1 MSECVHVA
9 MRCRP
14 LSSKE
19 LEDSRQIIVDI
30 SSKDKQ
36 ILIFSKSGEPDAQK
50 TFTFDM
56 VYDMN
61 SRQAEIYKETAY
73 PIVESV
79 MEGFNGTIFAYGQ
92 TGTGKTHTMEGKLE
106 PEDMR
111 GIMPR
116 AFQHIFETI
125 EVKAFLVIFKNVLFF
140 L

>member
-1 MSECVHVA
+1 MSECVRVA

-14 LSSKE
+14 LSQKE
-19 LEDSRQIIVDI
+19 IIDSRQITVDI
-30 SSKDKQ
+30 SPKVKQ
-36 ILIFSKSGEPDAQK
+36 IIIFSKSGEPDNEK

-61 SRQAEIYKETAY
+61 STQAEIYKETAH

-92 TGTGKTHTMEGKLE
+92 TGTGKTHTMEGKLD

-111 GIMPR
+111 GIIPR
-116 AFQHIFETI
+116 AFQHIFEEI
-125 EVKAFLVIFKNVLFF
+125 EV
-140 L
+140 